1 MTVGAT
7 ANVQDF
13 AMLSEDAVKRRAS
26 QVRTKKRVSDHG
38 EVLTGH
44 REVNAMLDLVKQE
57 TERIDSRF
65 LEPACGD
72 GNFLTVILERKL
84 AVVEKRYGKS
94 QLDFERNAV
103 LAVSS
108 IYGID
113 ILPDNVRECRR
124 RLFEIF
130 KANYTR
136 LFRGAGKDACRDA
149 VRFILERNIIWGDA
163 LSLRTVGEKA
173 DHIVFSEWSPVNGS
187 MLKRRDFAFS
197 ELLRHEGAMQ
207 APLFPGFESE
217 EQLPLFSDLGEH
229 VFIPT
234 PVREYAPIH
243 FLEIARVAK

>member
-1 MTVGAT
+1 MQA
-7 ANVQDF
+7 A
-13 AMLSEDAVKRRAS
+13 

-38 EVLTGH
+38 EVLTGQ

-94 QLDFERNAV
+94 QLDFERYAV

-113 ILPDNVRECRR
+113 ILADNVRDCRK
-124 RLFEIF
+124 RLLEVFDSR
-130 KANYTR
+130 YTR
-136 LFRGAGKDACRDA
+136 LFKAAGKNKCREA
-149 VRFILERNIIWGDA
+149 VRFILQRNIIWGDA
-163 LSLRTVGEKA
+163 LTLRTVDETPSY
-173 DHIVFSEWSPVNGS
+173 IVFSEWSPVNGS
-187 MLKRRDFAFS
+187 VLKRRDFTFS

-207 APLFPGFESE
+207 APLFPGLQSE

-234 PVREYAPIH
+234 PVKEYPPVH
-243 FLEIARVAK
+243 FLEIARVGE

>member
-1 MTVGAT
+1 MEA
-7 ANVQDF
+7 
-13 AMLSEDAVKRRAS
+13 AV
-26 QVRTKKRVSDHG
+26 VRTKKRVADHG
-38 EVLTGH
+38 EVLTGQ

-72 GNFLTVILERKL
+72 GNFLSAILQRKL

-94 QLDFERNAV
+94 QLDYERYAV

-130 KANYTR
+130 DSSYTR
-136 LFRGAGKDACRDA
+136 LFKGAVKEACREA
-149 VRFILERNIIWGDA
+149 VRFILRRNIIWGDA
-163 LSLRTVGEKA
+163 LTLNTVGEKPG
-173 DHIVFSEWSPVNGS
+173 HIVFSEWSPVNGS
-187 MLKRRDFAFS
+187 MVKRRDFTFS
-197 ELLRHEGAMQ
+197 ELLRHEAAMQ
-207 APLFPGFESE
+207 APVFPGLLSE

-234 PVREYAPIH
+234 PVREHPPVHYM
-243 FLEIARVAK
+243 EIARVGD

>member
-1 MTVGAT
+1 MMVGAT
-7 ANVQDF
+7 PEVERSV
-13 AMLSEDAVKRRAS
+13 MLSEDDVKQRAS

-44 REVNAMLDLVKQE
+44 REVNAMLELVKQE

-72 GNFLTVILERKL
+72 GNFLTAILERKL

-94 QLDFERNAV
+94 QLDFERYAV

-113 ILPDNVRECRR
+113 ILPDNVRDCRR

-130 KANYTR
+130 EAKYTR
-136 LFRGAGKDACRDA
+136 LFKVAGKDECREA
-149 VRFILERNIIWGDA
+149 VQFILERNIVWGDA
-163 LSLRTVGEKA
+163 LTLRTVDEKQSY
-173 DHIVFSEWSPVNGS
+173 IVFSEWSPVNGS
-187 MLKRRDFAFS
+187 MLKRRDFTFHG
-197 ELLRHEGAMQ
+197 LLAHESMK
-207 APLFPGFESE
+207 E
-217 EQLPLFSDLGEH
+217 LPLFSDLGEN

-234 PVREYAPIH
+234 PEREFPPVH
-243 FLEIARVAK
+243 FMEIARVGH

>member
-1 MTVGAT
+1 MQA
-7 ANVQDF
+7 A
-13 AMLSEDAVKRRAS
+13 

-38 EVLTGH
+38 EVLTGQ

-72 GNFLTVILERKL
+72 GNFLSAILQRKL

-103 LAVSS
+103 LAISS

-113 ILPDNVRECRR
+113 ILSDNVRDCRR

-130 KANYTR
+130 DAHYTR
-136 LFRGAGKDACRDA
+136 LFKAVGKNSCRES

-163 LSLRTVGEKA
+163 LTLKTVGETPG
-173 DHIVFSEWSPVNGS
+173 HIVFSEWSPVNGS
-187 MLKRRDFAFS
+187 MLKRRDFTFT

-207 APLFPGFESE
+207 APLFPGLESD

-234 PVREYAPIH
+234 PVREYPPVH
-243 FLEIARVAK
+243 FIEIARLGQ